1 VEQASASKTYTT
13 TDALKEKERDEVE
26 GFNVEGSKEDTT
38 SKFVDVV
45 LPRHHE
51 YIIHH
56 AFGGN

>member
-56 AFGGN
+56 ASGGN